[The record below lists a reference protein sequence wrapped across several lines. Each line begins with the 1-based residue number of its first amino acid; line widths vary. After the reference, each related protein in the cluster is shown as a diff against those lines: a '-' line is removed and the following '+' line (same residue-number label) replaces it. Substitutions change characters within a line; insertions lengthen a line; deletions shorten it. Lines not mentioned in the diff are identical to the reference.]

1 MKKPVSQATRAMLD
15 AMDTDAA
22 KPASPDKLEACRVKV
37 AEMRD
42 KQKEVAD
49 LAERTKELNKEI
61 AQIRDHDLVGLFDE
75 AKIDRLGLP
84 PEGNQPAY
92 EVELEEYFHA
102 NIPKE
107 NERGAYEW
115 MKKTKNEDMIKT
127 SYTIEF
133 GLGESKDCTK
143 FEKMLDKYGCGYD
156 KKQGVPWNTLTS
168 FIRGE
173 FRAKRPLTA
182 KVMGLLGAEH
192 FRRAK
197 VVTQKKEKK

>member
-1 MKKPVSQATRAMLD
+1 MLAAMDADGKKP
-15 AMDTDAA
+15 AA
-22 KPASPDKLEACRVKV
+22 PDKLEACRAKVK
-37 AEMRD
+37 EMRD
-42 KQKEVAD
+42 KTKEVEDAQ
-49 LAERTKELNKEI
+49 ARIKELNKQI

-75 AKIDRLGLP
+75 AKIDSLGVP
-84 PEGNQPAY
+84 AEGNQPAF

-102 NIPKE
+102 NIPKG
-107 NERGAYEW
+107 NEAGAYEW

-133 GLGESKDCTK
+133 GLGESKDCAK
-143 FEKMLDKYGCGYD
+143 FEKALDKMGCGYD

-168 FIRGE
+168 FVKGE
-173 FRAKRPLTA
+173 FKAKRPLTA